1 MTCRPVGL
9 PFHPD
14 TGEGLDESLS
24 LLYYS
29 RMRFATQLLPLLL
42 ASPRP
47 AHIISIYAAG
57 KETTLT
63 SSDLSLRDAKNY
75 TLSNVRSHA
84 VIMKTFFMESL
95 VERHSGKLSF
105 VHIYPGL
112 VMTGGFG
119 DKRLPLWFR
128 VVFWLMR
135 PLLGL
140 VTTPGKESGERVLFT
155 ATEEFSARKEGE
167 ETRIGTDGVRG
178 SGAYA
183 VGIDGEPMTT
193 GKIYATLRAEGA
205 KEQIWEHTTGAFREI
220 EAGRKFT
227 G

>member
-1 MTCRPVGL
+1 MICRPVSL

-14 TGEGLDESLS
+14 TREGLDESLS

-63 SSDLSLRDAKNY
+63 SSDLSLRDPKNY

-95 VERHSGKLSF
+95 IERHPGKLSSS
-105 VHIYPGL
+105 L
-112 VMTGGFG
+112 V
-119 DKRLPLWFR
+119 
-128 VVFWLMR
+128 
-135 PLLGL
+135 
-140 VTTPGKESGERVLFT
+140 S
-155 ATEEFSARKEGE
+155 
-167 ETRIGTDGVRG
+167 
-178 SGAYA
+178 
-183 VGIDGEPMTT
+183 
-193 GKIYATLRAEGA
+193 
-205 KEQIWEHTTGAFREI
+205 
-220 EAGRKFT
+220 
-227 G
+227 